1 MQPSDNTAPSLEASP
16 DAVSST
22 RQAPILEVSHV
33 NHAFGGF
40 VVLRDCSLSVMP
52 GKITAIIGP
61 NGAGKSTL
69 VNVIAGFHRMQTG
82 SIVFAG
88 SEIGGLPPY
97 RMGAKGLI
105 RTFQISRDYG
115 QMTVLDNMMVPPLNQ
130 KGENLLNVFLRP
142 GLVAQEE
149 RRHVARALEL
159 LNTFGLYDKR
169 DDYARSLSGG
179 QKRLL
184 EMARALMASPKLL
197 LLDEPMA
204 GVNPALAER
213 LAHHIKDLGAQGLTV
228 VMIEH
233 NLGIVDLI
241 ADEVIVMA
249 NGTQLTHG
257 TMAQIRA
264 NPEVVTAYLGGA

>member
-1 MQPSDNTAPSLEASP
+1 MLPLGKAAP
-16 DAVSST
+16 AVPPHET
-22 RQAPILEVSHV
+22 APILEVEHLR
-33 NHAFGGF
+33 HAFGDF
-40 VVLRDCSLSVMP
+40 EVLHDCSLKVRP
-52 GKITAIIGP
+52 QEITAIIGP

-69 VNVIAGFHRMQTG
+69 VNVIAGFYRMQSG
-82 SIVFAG
+82 SILFDG
-88 SEIGGLPPY
+88 KQLGGLPPY
-97 RMGAKGLI
+97 RVAATGLI

-130 KGENLLNVFLRP
+130 KGENLFNVFLRP
-142 GLVAQEE
+142 KLVAEEE
-149 RRHVARALEL
+149 RKNVARALEL

-169 DDYARSLSGG
+169 EEYAGSLSGG

-184 EMARALMASPKLL
+184 EMARALMANPKLL

-213 LAHHIKDLGAQGLTV
+213 LAHHIKDLGRQGLTI

-241 ADEVIVMA
+241 ADEVVVMA
-249 NGTQLTHG
+249 NGAQLTHG
-257 TMAQIRA
+257 TMDQIRA
-264 NPEVVTAYLGGA
+264 NPEVVSAYLGGA